1 MTELCFAEF
10 AKCLQSAMQPPN
22 SDKDIVGLL
31 LGWLTDMPSVLD
43 KKGNPIHIAP
53 SLISD
58 LLNRKVDVPKA
69 IKNVC
74 TTKKIIADA
83 QKHCETTIIPYL
95 NAALADDMFEKMGKA
110 VDADDIIAT
119 KKKKELA
126 ALLKNGKEAEFLGK
140 LLIYVINRENR
151 LLDTSVVSDDIPL
164 LAEADYEC
172 PICHQPLVEYVK
184 NAPVKKYEVVNI
196 YPDNLSGFASEF
208 ALIPKPKTVNAPG
221 NKIALC
227 RDHAEEYILE
237 PTVEE
242 YTKLREIKDHIAST
256 HSLRMNINDAT
267 LEEEIQSVLYGLAE
281 ITDDTKLEE
290 LPLDAL
296 RLDQKILPE
305 NHLLKNDEMMRVLRY
320 YNYINDLFSRIDR
333 EGTSYFD
340 LIASE
345 VEVAYKKLDKGQLSQ
360 DEIVNELAEWVKNK
374 SGVGSRYMRACHIV
388 IAYFI
393 QNCEVFR
400 EISK

>member
-22 SDKDIVGLL
+22 DDKDVVELL
-31 LGWLTDMPSVLD
+31 LGWITGMSNVVD
-43 KKGNPIHIAP
+43 KKGNPIHLAP

-69 IKNVC
+69 IKNAC
-74 TTKKIIADA
+74 TTRKIINEAK
-83 QKHCETTIIPYL
+83 KHCSSIVIPYL
-95 NAALADDMFEKMGKA
+95 NPVVCDDMFEAMGKA
-110 VDADDIIAT
+110 VDTDEIIAS

-126 ALLKNGKEAEFLGK
+126 TLFEEGKEAEFLGQ

-151 LLDTSVVSDDIPL
+151 LSNMPVVSEDIPL

-172 PICHQPLVEYVK
+172 PICNAPLVEYVK
-184 NAPVKKYEVVNI
+184 NTPVKKYEVVSIFPN
-196 YPDNLSGFASEF
+196 DTTTCASEF
-208 ALIPKPKTVNAPG
+208 ALIPRPKRMDAPA
-221 NKIALC
+221 NRIALC
-227 RDHAEEYILE
+227 RNHAEEYEIE
-237 PTVEE
+237 PTAED
-242 YTKLREIKDHIAST
+242 YTQLCEIKNRLSAT
-256 HSLRMNINDAT
+256 YSLRVDINDAA
-267 LEEEIQSVLYGLAE
+267 LEDEIQSVLYGLAG
-281 ITDDTKLEE
+281 ITDDTELEE

-305 NHLLKNDEMMRVLRY
+305 NHLLKNDEMTRVLRY
-320 YNYINDLFSRIDR
+320 YNYINDLFSAMDR
-333 EGTSYFD
+333 DGTGDFD

-345 VEVAYKKLDKGQLSQ
+345 VETAYKKLDNGQLSQ
-360 DEIVNELAEWVKNK
+360 DEIVNELAEWIKNK
-374 SGVGSRYMRACHIV
+374 SGVGSKNMRACHIV
-388 IAYFI
+388 VAYFI

>member
-22 SDKDIVGLL
+22 DDKDIVELL
-31 LGWLTDMPSVLD
+31 LGWITDMPGVVD

-69 IKNVC
+69 IKNAC
-74 TTKKIIADA
+74 TTKKIITEA
-83 QKHCETTIIPYL
+83 KKYCETKIIPYL
-95 NAALADDMFEKMGKA
+95 NVVLSDDMFEEMGKA
-110 VDADDIIAT
+110 VNADGIIAT
-119 KKKKELA
+119 KKKNALA
-126 ALLKNGKEAEFLGK
+126 TLLENGKSAEFLGQ

-151 LLDTSVVSDDIPL
+151 LPSTPVVSDDIPL

-172 PICHQPLVEYVK
+172 PLCHQPLVEYVK
-184 NAPVKKYEVVNI
+184 NTPVKKYEIVSI
-196 YPDNLSGFASEF
+196 YPDNLSGCASEF
-208 ALIPKPKTVNAPG
+208 AQIQKPKRVNAPG

-227 RDHAEEYILE
+227 RDHAEEYKLE
-237 PTVEE
+237 PTVED
-242 YTKLREIKDHIAST
+242 YIKLKEIKDRIASAY
-256 HSLRMNINDAT
+256 SLRIDINDAA
-267 LEEEIQSVLYGLAE
+267 LEDEIQSVLYNLAG
-281 ITDDTKLEE
+281 ITDDTELEE

-305 NHLLKNDEMMRVLRY
+305 NHLLKNDEMTRVLRY
-320 YNYINDLFSRIDR
+320 YNYIDDLFSAMDR
-333 EGTSYFD
+333 DSTGDFD

-345 VEVAYKKLDKGQLSQ
+345 IEVAYKKLDNGHLSQ

-374 SGVGSRYMRACHIV
+374 SGVSSRYMRACHIV

-393 QNCEVFR
+393 QNCEVFH

>member
-22 SDKDIVGLL
+22 DDKDVVELL
-31 LGWLTDMPSVLD
+31 LGWITDMPSVVD
-43 KKGNPIHIAP
+43 KKGNPIHLAP

-69 IKNVC
+69 IKNAC
-74 TTKKIIADA
+74 TTRKMINEAK
-83 QKHCETTIIPYL
+83 KHCSDMVIPFL
-95 NAALADDMFEKMGKA
+95 NPVVSDDMFEAMGRA
-110 VDADDIIAT
+110 VESDEIIAE

-126 ALLKNGKEAEFLGK
+126 TLLENEKEAEFLGQ

-151 LLDTSVVSDDIPL
+151 ISNTPVVSEDIPL

-172 PICHQPLVEYVK
+172 PICHAPLVEYVK
-184 NAPVKKYEVVNI
+184 NTPVNKYEVVNI
-196 YPDNLSGFASEF
+196 FPSDISGCASEF
-208 ALIPKPKTVNAPG
+208 ALIPRPKRVDAPA
-221 NKIALC
+221 NRIALC
-227 RDHAEEYILE
+227 RDHAEEYKIE
-237 PTVEE
+237 PTAED
-242 YTKLREIKDHIAST
+242 YAQLREMKDRLSAAY
-256 HSLRMNINDAT
+256 SLRVDINDAA
-267 LEEEIQSVLYGLAE
+267 LEDEIQSVLYGLAG
-281 ITDDTKLEE
+281 ITDDTELEE

-305 NHLLKNDEMMRVLRY
+305 NHLLKNDEKTNVLCY
-320 YNYINDLFSRIDR
+320 YNYIDELFSAMDR
-333 EGTSYFD
+333 DGTGDFD

-345 VEVAYKKLDKGQLSQ
+345 VETAYKKLDNGQLSQ
-360 DEIVNELAEWVKNK
+360 DEIVNALAEWIKNK
-374 SGVGSRYMRACHIV
+374 SSVGSRNMRACHIV
-388 IAYFI
+388 VAYFI

>member
-22 SDKDIVGLL
+22 DDKDVVELL
-31 LGWLTDMPSVLD
+31 LGWITDLPNVVD
-43 KKGNPIHIAP
+43 KKGNPVRISP

-83 QKHCETTIIPYL
+83 TKHCETQVIPFL
-95 NAALADDMFEKMGKA
+95 NAIISDDMFEAMDRA
-110 VDADDIIAT
+110 IAADNLIAA

-126 ALLKNGKEAEFLGK
+126 TLLKNGKEAEFLAQ

-151 LLDTSVVSDDIPL
+151 LSGTPVACEDISL

-172 PICHQPLVEYVK
+172 PICHRPLVEYIK
-184 NAPVKKYEVVNI
+184 NTPVKKYEVVSI
-196 YPDNLSGFASEF
+196 YPEDLSECASEF
-208 ALIPKPKTVNAPG
+208 AHIPKPKKIHSPG

-227 RDHAEEYILE
+227 RDHAEEYALG
-237 PTVEE
+237 PTIED
-242 YTKLREIKDHIAST
+242 YTKLRKIKDHIT
-256 HSLRMNINDAT
+256 TTYSLRIDINDAA
-267 LEEEIQSVLYGLAE
+267 LEDEIQSVILGLAG
-281 ITDDTKLEE
+281 ITDDTELVE
-290 LPLDAL
+290 LPLEAL

-305 NHLLKNDEMMRVLRY
+305 NNLLKNDEMTRVLRF
-320 YNYINDLFSRIDR
+320 YNYIDGLFSAMDR
-333 EGTSYFD
+333 DGTGDFD

-345 VEVAYKKLDKGQLSQ
+345 VEVAYRKLDNGVLSQ
-360 DEIVNELAEWVKNK
+360 DEIVKELAEWIKNK
-374 SGVGSRYMRACHIV
+374 SGVGNRNMRACDIV
-388 IAYFI
+388 VAYFI

-400 EISK
+400 EVSK